1 MESRKKAALIARLAG
16 VCAALLTIDYVV
28 WLLLLYWDVG
38 WIFQFHNLLFILAY
52 GFLAA
57 ALFLQNKTLI
67 FSAACV
73 NVAVCLYNLLVC
85 LMKWGVV
92 NREDLLIVV
101 SYILFAVVV
110 LAPLINDPK
119 LAVLWFLPAVFCAA
133 TFFICR
139 YYSRSPYDNIPQV
152 LRLALYALAGYW
164 VHIFPFTPKSAAISA
179 PKQKVDTVGLL
190 RKYKALLDSGAIT
203 EEEFQEIK
211 RKLLNP

>member
-1 MESRKKAALIARLAG
+1 MENRKKATLIARLAG
-16 VCAALLTIDYVV
+16 VCAVLLAINCVI
-28 WLLLLYWDVG
+28 WILLSGRVG
-38 WIFQFHNLLFILAY
+38 WIFQFNNLLFILACA
-52 GFLAA
+52 FLAA

-73 NVAVCLYNLLVC
+73 NVAVYLYSPILVS
-85 LMKWGVV
+85 LMAWGEVD
-92 NREDLLIVV
+92 RESLLIVV
-101 SYILFAVVV
+101 SYILFAVVA

-133 TFFICR
+133 IFFICR
-139 YYSRSPYDNIPQV
+139 YYRAPYTFIPQV

-179 PKQKVDTVGLL
+179 PTQKGDTVGLL